1 MLSGRAGWRAGLVQM
16 AIAEAEPDR
25 NLQRA
30 LDLTAGAEAE
40 LFVLPE
46 LFSTG
51 YALERA
57 RELAAAGPRTLEALA
72 RAARG
77 RGVGWA
83 GSLLHPW
90 QGGVANAA
98 FFVEPDGQIHALYPK
113 VHRFR
118 LMDEHRHLAAGSG
131 PRVWDTSL
139 GRIAVAV
146 CYDLRFPVFC
156 RRLALAGA
164 QALVVPAEWPHPRTP
179 HWELLLRARAV
190 ENAWWVLGVNRVGPG
205 RGVVFEGASQAVDP
219 WGEVAVHLGGDEGV
233 AVVEVDPRRNG
244 EARSRIP
251 VFEDRVPGWDDPAP
265 VSGSGEAPA

>member
-1 MLSGRAGWRAGLVQM
+1 MRSWRAGLVQM
-16 AIAEAEPDR
+16 AIAEAEPER

-30 LDLTAGAEAE
+30 LDLTAGAEAD

-57 RELAAAGPRTLEALA
+57 RELAVQGPRTLEDLA
-72 RAARG
+72 RAARD
-77 RGVGWA
+77 RGVRWV
-83 GSLLHPW
+83 GSLLHPS
-90 QGGVANAA
+90 GDGVANAA
-98 FFVEPDGQIHALYPK
+98 FFVEPDGRLHPLYPK
-113 VHRFR
+113 AHRFR
-118 LMDEHRHLAAGSG
+118 PMDEHRHLAAGIG

-139 GRIAVAV
+139 GRIGVAV

-164 QALVVPAEWPHPRTP
+164 HALVVPAEWPRPRTP

-219 WGEVAVHLGGDEGV
+219 WGEVEAHLGSDEGV
-233 AVVEVDPRRNG
+233 AVVEVDPARNA
-244 EARSRIP
+244 EARTRIP
-251 VFEDRVPGWDDPAP
+251 VFEDQVPGWDDPAP
-265 VSGSGEAPA
+265 VSGSDGVPG